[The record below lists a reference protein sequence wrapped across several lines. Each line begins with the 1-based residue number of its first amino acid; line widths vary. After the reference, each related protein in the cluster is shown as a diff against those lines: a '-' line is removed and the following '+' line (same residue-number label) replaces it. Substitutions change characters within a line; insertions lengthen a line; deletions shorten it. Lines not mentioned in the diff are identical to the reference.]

1 MKRLLSLLLLIVL
14 IAIEVSL
21 VADLLPRSW
30 MPKTV
35 VDYSSKDDP
44 KDWSLITH
52 PAMDDEIDQ
61 VIKEHPGLKL
71 SFTLLEVLLI
81 AGNAWLIYR
90 LRKNLRSSGTRPRA
104 NDSN

>member
-1 MKRLLSLLLLIVL
+1 MKRLLSLLLLIAL
-14 IAIEVSL
+14 IAVEVSL

-30 MPKTV
+30 MPRTV
-35 VDYSSKDDP
+35 VDYSSKDSL

-52 PAMDDEIDQ
+52 PAMDHEIDQ
-61 VIKEHPGLKL
+61 VIKGHPWLKP

-81 AGNAWLIYR
+81 AGNAGLIYR
-90 LRKNLRSSGTRPRA
+90 LCTNLLSSGTRPRA